1 MSNRDLLNEF
11 LEYKQNISMC
21 SDQTIRAYRND
32 LNQFADFLLKNEVS
46 ILESSTMDIQDY
58 LSEVGKNKNISTSS
72 MARKLASIK
81 SLYRYLANNKII
93 SKNIS
98 RLIKSPKTPK
108 RLPNFLTAKEIK
120 RLLDY
125 PYGDSIK
132 DMRDRLILELFY
144 ATGIR
149 ISELVR
155 IKINDI
161 DFKDKLIKIK
171 GKGNKERFVIF
182 GDGMLVVL
190 NMPLPGME
198 EYVLSF
204 PNYYVTGI
212 LISLIIGLIFLSYF
226 GVRFA
231 GETKKRSDALNKLQ
245 QILAKEYELESLGG
259 QAAAAAH
266 SLGTPLATIT
276 VVAKEMRKEVG
287 DNSKFTK
294 DIDLLISQTKRC
306 SEILKK
312 ISQKQ
317 IIKDEFLSAMSFENL
332 LEEIIKSFKE
342 SSEKNIKLNTDK
354 DINKIDIKRNP
365 ELVYGL
371 RNFIG
376 NAVKFSNQNI
386 LISIISDNINLYI
399 LIEDDGPGFPE
410 DIIKALGEPY
420 IKSRSK
426 LSKDNKGLG
435 LGTFLGKTLLER
447 QSAVISFENGSS
459 LNGAIVKIKWRIN
472 DISI

>member
-1 MSNRDLLNEF
+1 MDFATIFRLDENLNLDKKTLVF
-11 LEYKQNISMC
+11 LRWIAILGQLFSVNLVYFFL
-21 SDQTIRAYRND
+21 D
-32 LNQFADFLLKNEVS
+32 LNFPVLLCHIIIFIGFITNIYLQLGLKATLLKDLYSTSFLMYDIVQLSVLLFLTGGIFNPFA
-46 ILESSTMDIQDY
+46 ILLIVPTIVSSTF
-58 LSEVGKNKNISTSS
+58 LSMGSTIILGSS
-72 MARKLASIK
+72 TITLLFI
-81 SLYRYLANNKII
+81 
-93 SKNIS
+93 
-98 RLIKSPKTPK
+98 
-108 RLPNFLTAKEIK
+108 LT
-120 RLLDY
+120 
-125 PYGDSIK
+125 
-132 DMRDRLILELFY
+132 F
-144 ATGIR
+144 
-149 ISELVR
+149 
-155 IKINDI
+155 
-161 DFKDKLIKIK
+161 F
-171 GKGNKERFVIF
+171 
-182 GDGMLVVL
+182 

-226 GVRFA
+226 GIRFA

-287 DNSKFTK
+287 DNSKLTK
-294 DIDLLISQTKRC
+294 DVDLLISQTKRC

-317 IIKDEFLSAMSFENL
+317 IIKDEFLSSMSFEDL

-342 SSEKNIKLNTDK
+342 SSEKNIELNSDK

-376 NAVKFSNQNI
+376 NAVKFSNKNI
-386 LISIISDNINLYI
+386 LISIVSNNINLFVI
-399 LIEDDGPGFPE
+399 IEDDGPGFAE

-426 LSKDNKGLG
+426 LSRDNSGLG

-447 QSAVISFENGSS
+447 QSAIISFENNSS
-459 LNGAIVKIKWRIN
+459 LKGAQVKIKWSIN
-472 DISI
+472 DLIIST